1 MAIILDG
8 KKVSEKIFESI
19 KKEVETYTKKPKLA
33 VILAGNNPASQI
45 YVALKQKRAKELGF
59 DTLDLKFSAEVS
71 QNELL
76 DEIDKL
82 NNDESVN
89 AILVQLPLPA
99 GIDKNVIINAIS
111 PKKDVDGFHYEN
123 TGKFTTNQNPYA
135 IACTARGIKTLL
147 DYYKIEIEG
156 KYVVVIGRSNIV
168 GTPVARL
175 MQNNNATV
183 TVCHS
188 KTKNISKYTKMADI
202 VICAIGK
209 PKFLKADMVKPG
221 AVIVDVGINRVDGGI
236 VGDTD
241 FENLLN
247 TASYITP
254 VPKGVGPMTVACLM
268 QNTLDLY
275 KLQNCI
281 K

>member
-1 MAIILDG
+1 MAIILEG